1 MGIQKVGERLL
12 PSIAYGDAMGLP
24 TETKSADEIRALYG
38 YIDRL
43 VPPQFNPYYLGEFPA
58 GTTSDDTQLS
68 VVVAEAL
75 MEAEGFDIDTQV
87 AGHLKVYRGAPRI
100 LNHKG
105 EWGIRGWGGS
115 TTASMERLASGVSP
129 GKSGEKEGAG
139 NGVLM
144 KLSPLVYWQMAR
156 GVEAAQ
162 RRREYDQLTTMTHDS
177 NIARACTR
185 LHGEVLHHLL
195 TNPLVEMNAFCE
207 HGLNVVADEPQADP
221 KGRIDRALRF
231 PNTSFTQL
239 VGRYAYGQPSGHY
252 GFFVPNTVAMAYD
265 VFVAA
270 GGDYQRAVE
279 YAVNLGGDTDSIAS
293 IVGTMCNARA
303 AGEFVTPTDFET
315 VREFRRLSQLSAEF
329 ARLALKDL

>member
-43 VPPQFNPYYLGEFPA
+43 VPPQFNPYYPGEFPA

-75 MEAEGFDIDTQV
+75 MEADGFDISSQV
-87 AGHLKVYRGAPRI
+87 AGHLKVYRETPRT

-105 EWGIRGWGGS
+105 EWSVRGWGGS
-115 TTASMERLASGVSP
+115 TTASMERLAAGISP
-129 GKSGEKEGAG
+129 AKSGEKEGAG

-144 KLSPLVYWQMAR
+144 KLSPLVYWQVAR
-156 GVEAAQ
+156 GVDQLQ

-185 LHGEVLHHLL
+185 LHGEVLHDLL
-195 TNPLVEMNAFCE
+195 TNPLVEMSAFRAR
-207 HGLNVVADEPQADP
+207 GLEVLAGEPHADP

-231 PNTSFTQL
+231 PTASLTQL

-265 VFVAA
+265 VFAA
-270 GGDYQRAVE
+270 ADGDYQRAVE

-293 IVGTMCNARA
+293 IVGSMCNARS
-303 AGEFVTPTDFET
+303 AGEFVLPADIET
-315 VREFRRLSQLSAEF
+315 VSELPRLSKLSAEF
-329 ARLALKDL
+329 ARLSLKDL

>member
-24 TETKSADEIRALYG
+24 TETKSADEIRVLYG
-38 YIDRL
+38 HIDRL
-43 VPPQFNPYYLGEFPA
+43 VPPQFNPYYPGEFPA

-75 MEAEGFDIDTQV
+75 MEAGGFDIDAQA
-87 AGHLKVYRGAPRI
+87 AGHLKVYQQTPRV

-105 EWGIRGWGGS
+105 EWGVRGWGGS
-115 TTASMERLASGVSP
+115 TTASMERLAAGVSP
-129 GKSGEKEGAG
+129 SNSGEKEGAG

-144 KLSPLVYWQMAR
+144 KLSPLVYWQVAR
-156 GVEAAQ
+156 GVDQEQ

-177 NIARACTR
+177 AIARACTR
-185 LHGEVLHHLL
+185 LHGEVLHYLL
-195 TNPLVEMNAFCE
+195 RNPLGEMSVFRE
-207 HGLNVVADEPQADP
+207 HGLEVLADEHQADP
-221 KGRIDRALRF
+221 KGRIDRTLRF
-231 PNTSFTQL
+231 PTSSLTQL

-270 GGDYQRAVE
+270 GGEYQRAVE

-293 IVGTMCNARA
+293 IVATMCNARA
-303 AGEFVTPTDFET
+303 AGEFVAPTDFEK
-315 VREFRRLSQLSAEF
+315 VSGFSRLSKLSTEF

>member
-1 MGIQKVGERLL
+1 MTMRKVGERLL

-43 VPPQFNPYYLGEFPA
+43 VPPQFNPYYPGEFPA

-75 MEAEGFDIDTQV
+75 MEADGFDINAQV
-87 AGHLKVYRGAPRI
+87 AGHLNVYQESPRT

-105 EWGIRGWGGS
+105 EMGIRGWGGS
-115 TTASMERLASGVSP
+115 TTASMERLATGVPPS
-129 GKSGEKEGAG
+129 KSGEKQGAG

-156 GVEAAQ
+156 GTDQLQ
-162 RRREYDQLTTMTHDS
+162 RRHEYDQLTTMTHDS

-185 LHGEVLHHLL
+185 LHGEMLHHLL
-195 TNPLVEMNAFCE
+195 ANPLLEMSAFRA
-207 HGLNVVADEPQADP
+207 HGLDVLVGEPQADP

-231 PNTSFTQL
+231 PTNSLTQL

-293 IVGTMCNARA
+293 IVGTMCNARS
-303 AGEFVTPTDFET
+303 AGEFALPADVET
-315 VREFRRLSQLSAEF
+315 VSEFTRLSKLSAEF
-329 ARLALKDL
+329 ARLALRDA